1 MESLTLSEVKAKA
14 KELGISKMCK
24 ADLINVLTIGNDVID
39 TNGKVWEIGRKI
51 GTGGWGTVYTCR
63 TIAMSR

>member
-1 MESLTLSEVKAKA
+1 MESLTLSELKAKA

-39 TNGKVWEIGRKI
+39 TNGKVWEIGCKLEPVDGEPFTR
-51 GTGGWGTVYTCR
+51 VE